1 MTSIS
6 QPRISVVVPSFN
18 QGNFLPATLES
29 IVNQGYPNLEL
40 IVMDGGSTDESVD
53 VIRRYESKIS
63 YWQSQPDGGQTDA
76 LIQGFSRAT
85 GDIFCWINSDD
96 LMLNNS
102 MHHVARVLE
111 RNARLGAVY
120 GDTIWVD
127 RDGKTLRHQR
137 EMGFNRFIWL
147 HTYNY
152 IPGMSMY
159 WRRSAYEQAGGLNG
173 NFKLAMD
180 ADLWLRMSQV
190 CEFGHVRAFWSAM
203 RFYPEQKNRRLRAAS
218 DREDDEIR
226 RQYWGTATPPL
237 LRTRRLAARAM
248 RIVVRLSTGCYEWG
262 YRPDMSKGERR

>member
-1 MTSIS
+1 MTSNS
-6 QPRISVVVPSFN
+6 HPRISVVVPSFN

-29 IVNQGYPNLEL
+29 IVSQGYPNLEL
-40 IVMDGGSTDESVD
+40 IVMDGGSSDDSVD

-102 MHHVARVLE
+102 MHHVARVLDGD
-111 RNARLGAVY
+111 ARLGAVY
-120 GDTIWVD
+120 GDTIWID
-127 RDGKTLRHQR
+127 REGRTLRQQR

-159 WRRSAYEQAGGLNG
+159 WRRSVYEQVGGLNSKF
-173 NFKLAMD
+173 NLAMD
-180 ADLWLRMSQV
+180 SDLWLRMSRV

-203 RFYPEQKNRRLRAAS
+203 RFYPEQKNRRLRDAS
-218 DREDDEIR
+218 NQEDDEIR
-226 RQYWGTATPPL
+226 RQYWGTAHPPL
-237 LRTRRLAARAM
+237 LRTRQLAARAM
-248 RIVVRLSTGCYEWG
+248 RIAVRLSTGCYGWG
-262 YRPDMSKGERR
+262 YRPDMSDGEPR